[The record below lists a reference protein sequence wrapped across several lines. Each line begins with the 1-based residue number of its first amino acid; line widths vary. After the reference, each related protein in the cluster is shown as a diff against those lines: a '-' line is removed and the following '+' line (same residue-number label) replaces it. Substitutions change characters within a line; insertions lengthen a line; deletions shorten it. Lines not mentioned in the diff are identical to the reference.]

1 MKRAFAQVAWG
12 LIFTL
17 VNIRINGFDLL
28 HDLIGYVLILA
39 GLSKLS
45 RHHRGFRIALPVAW
59 IRFVLTI
66 AALFGVR
73 YEVSL
78 TRGESPDI
86 GTISLTALAM
96 VVELVLF
103 YGICDGI
110 RGMALEK
117 GKKAIA
123 SRAGSLWRWSFA
135 LGALLLFCMPFQ
147 LNYILGEIWPI
158 LMLFALGLLVT
169 HLLLIFLLFRAGRVF
184 GNYGGAGSDG
194 ETVGT

>member
-1 MKRAFAQVAWG
+1 MKRAFAQAAWG

-45 RHHRGFRIALPVAW
+45 RHHRGFRIALPAAW
-59 IRFVLTI
+59 IRFVFAI

-73 YEVSL
+73 NEVSL
-78 TRGESPDI
+78 TSGEIPGI
-86 GTISLTALAM
+86 GMLGLSALAM

-103 YGICDGI
+103 YGICVGI
-110 RGMALEK
+110 GGMALEK
-117 GKKAIA
+117 GKKLIA
-123 SRAGSLWRWSFA
+123 ARASSIWRWSLA

-147 LNYILGEIWPI
+147 LNYNLAELGPI

-169 HLLLIFLLFRAGRVF
+169 HLLLIVLLFRARREF
-184 GNYGGAGSDG
+184 GDDGGAGSDG
-194 ETVGT
+194 ETIGT